1 MSALL
6 SEPSARVAIA
16 LSLAAQL
23 RALREQLD
31 AEHEKPKRG
40 QVHRLRVATRRLL
53 AALELAGAA
62 GVRVPKTAGVRLEKL
77 LDRLSP
83 LRDAQVME
91 RGLLRL
97 PKAQVG
103 ESLLRLARRAR
114 RKQRVRAGKQLTRF
128 DADALSAELSAV
140 SQALGESAHDS
151 ALGELALTGFLAQQQ
166 LAIDEQRAHALQ
178 ASPHDLHRLRLA
190 LKAHRYTLEILAGQ
204 LPHGA
209 LALLELMTSLQDE
222 LGSAHDLLV
231 LCELSRKH
239 AKARRSKRS
248 RRLAEE
254 LAARSRQAHAQAAER
269 VHGAELPWPL
279 ARDGIASDLTHTKSA
294 P

>member
-23 RALREQLD
+23 RALREQLVAKD
-31 AEHEKPKRG
+31 EKPKRG

-53 AALELAGAA
+53 AALELAGAV
-62 GVRVPKTAGVRLEKL
+62 GVSVPKTAPARLGKL

-91 RGLLRL
+91 RGLRRL

-103 ESLLRLARRAR
+103 ASLLRLARRAR
-114 RKQRVRAGKQLTRF
+114 RKQRARAGAQLARF
-128 DADALSAELSAV
+128 DAEELSAELSRV
-140 SQALGESAHDS
+140 SQALGEGAHDS
-151 ALGELALTGFLAQQQ
+151 ALGELALTGFLARQQ

-178 ASPHDLHRLRLA
+178 ASPHELHRLRLA

-204 LPHGA
+204 LPHAAHG
-209 LALLELMTSLQDE
+209 LLELTTSLQDE

-231 LCELSRKH
+231 LCELSRGH
-239 AKARRSKRS
+239 AKAHGSKRS
-248 RRLAEE
+248 RRLADE
-254 LAARSRQAHAQAAER
+254 LAARSQQAHTQAAER
-269 VHGAELPWPL
+269 VRRVELPWPL
-279 ARDGIASDLTHTKSA
+279 ARGGSSSDVSHTKSA

>member
-16 LSLAAQL
+16 LSLTAQL

-31 AEHEKPKRG
+31 AEHAKPKRG
-40 QVHRLRVATRRLL
+40 QIHRLRVATRRLL

-62 GVRVPKTAGVRLEKL
+62 GVSVPKTASARLEKL
-77 LDRLSP
+77 LGRLSP

-103 ESLLRLARRAR
+103 ASLLRFARRAR
-114 RKQRVRAGKQLTRF
+114 RKERARAAEQLTRF
-128 DADALSAELSAV
+128 DADELSAELSGV
-140 SQALGESAHDS
+140 SQALGERAHES
-151 ALGELALTGFLAQQQ
+151 PLSELALTGFLAQQQ
-166 LAIDEQRAHALQ
+166 LAIDEQRAHALE
-178 ASPHDLHRLRLA
+178 ASPHELHRLRLA
-190 LKAHRYTLEILAGQ
+190 LKAHRYTLEILGSQ

-209 LALLELMTSLQDE
+209 HGLLELTTSLQDE

-231 LCELSRKH
+231 LSELSRKH
-239 AKARRSKRS
+239 AKVRRSKRS

-269 VHGAELPWPL
+269 VHNAELPWPL
-279 ARDGIASDLTHTKSA
+279 ARGGSSSDVSHTKSA